1 MEVPFVGACM
11 KVSTASLKLYGCI
24 LVSTLLL
31 SQSDDDDK
39 LGYTILCAGG
49 GMAL

>member
-1 MEVPFVGACM
+1 MEVLFVWACM
-11 KVSTASLKLYGCI
+11 KVSTASLKLDGCI

-31 SQSDDDDK
+31 SQSDDGDK

-49 GMAL
+49 EMEL